1 MSVST
6 QKGGGTFL
14 TLHRIEA
21 LTDGVFAIVM
31 TLLVLDISIPL
42 IAHSSL
48 QVELPRRLI
57 ELWPKFYSYVLSFI
71 VLGMFWS
78 NHHFAFH
85 HIKRSNN
92 GLVWINI
99 FFLMF
104 VALIPFTTSLI
115 GDYRMEQLPFVIYVI
130 NVLLILIM
138 RLILWTYATGKYR
151 LVDSD
156 INPRLVKGR
165 KLSMIVTSLI
175 LILAI
180 GISFIN
186 VAAAFS
192 VLALM
197 LVYGVVAQ
205 YIIKTVIE

>member
-6 QKGGGTFL
+6 QKKVGTFL
-14 TLHRIEA
+14 TVHRIEA
-21 LTDGVFAIVM
+21 LTDGVFAIVL

-42 IAHSSL
+42 ITHSSL

-57 ELWPKFYSYVLSFI
+57 ELWPKLYSYVLSFI

-197 LVYGVVAQ
+197 LVYGVAAQ
-205 YIIKTVIE
+205 YVIRM

>member
-6 QKGGGTFL
+6 QKGVGTFL

-165 KLSMIVTSLI
+165 RLNMIVASLI

-197 LVYGVVAQ
+197 LVYGFVAQ
-205 YIIKTVIE
+205 YIIRL